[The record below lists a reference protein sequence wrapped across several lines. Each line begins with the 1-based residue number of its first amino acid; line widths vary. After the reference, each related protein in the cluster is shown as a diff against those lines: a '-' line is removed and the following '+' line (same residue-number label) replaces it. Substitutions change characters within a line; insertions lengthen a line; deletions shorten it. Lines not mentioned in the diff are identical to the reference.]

1 MKLNERSN
9 TRIDAPVDDAEVV
22 ETVNEKEMEKEG
34 SNNSIAEKAVSD
46 IGTSQEAS
54 VKAWSLVSPS
64 KVGRAQVQ
72 SPSKP
77 ADEVMI
83 SASKFSILSDEVE
96 EGEILVD
103 EQQGN
108 QIKEVEVSETEGD
121 SDADLLKDHILDLQS
136 KEKDKSVQNKGKK
149 RGRKAK
155 AQDANLMST
164 RSSRRNL

>member
-1 MKLNERSN
+1 MHPMCAARNLSVPRLKNEL
-9 TRIDAPVDDAEVV
+9 A
-22 ETVNEKEMEKEG
+22 NEKEIEEEG

-46 IGTSQEAS
+46 TGTSQEAS
-54 VKAWSLVSPS
+54 VKAWSLVSQS

-83 SASKFSILSDEVE
+83 FASKFSNLSDDVE
-96 EGEILVD
+96 EGEILVE

-121 SDADLLKDHILDLQS
+121 SDADLLEDHILDQQS
-136 KEKDKSVQNKGKK
+136 KGKDKSVQKKG
-149 RGRKAK
+149 RREVGRLKLK
-155 AQDANLMST
+155 MQIS
-164 RSSRRNL
+164 